1 VRKALLALSVL
12 ALLMTVVST
21 ATAQNQITLGGTAA
35 NSLTFTGEGSG
46 NWTLTFA
53 GGTLTGTAFG
63 TGTLNSGPDPYTI
76 SQSGVTITGTYL
88 GSDTWSIA
96 QSGSLAFCY
105 GGCGASALLTG
116 NLQLINLAQ
125 TDSTGTFNDSL
136 SANLT
141 SLGGSLASLLGSG
154 GVLSITID
162 FSTPTNLAS
171 LTPGAT
177 LGANV
182 SSGELFPSPEPAS
195 MVLVGSGLM
204 LLGGFVQRRRRTA
217 QRS

>member
-1 VRKALLALSVL
+1 VRKALLGVSLF
-12 ALLMTVVST
+12 ALLMTVVTT

-46 NWTLTFA
+46 NWTLSFA
-53 GGTLTGTAFG
+53 GGALNGMAFG
-63 TGTLNSGPDPYTI
+63 TGTLASGPDPYSI

-88 GSDTWSIA
+88 GSDTWNVA

-116 NLQLINLAQ
+116 NLQLVSLAQ
-125 TDSTGTFNDSL
+125 TGQTGTFNDWL
-136 SANLT
+136 TANLT
-141 SLGGSLASLLGSG
+141 GLGGSLASLLGSG

-162 FSTPTNLAS
+162 FSTPTDLAS

-177 LGANV
+177 LGARV

-195 MVLVGSGLM
+195 MVLVGSGLI
-204 LLGGFVQRRRRTA
+204 LLGGFVRRRRRTA
-217 QRS
+217 

>member
-12 ALLMTVVST
+12 ALLTTVVST

-46 NWTLTFA
+46 NWTLSFA
-53 GGTLTGTAFG
+53 GGSLSGMAFG
-63 TGTLNSGPDPYTI
+63 TGTLASGPDPYTI
-76 SQSGVTITGTYL
+76 SQSGATVTGTYL
-88 GSDTWSIA
+88 GSDSWSIA
-96 QSGSLAFCY
+96 QSGPLAFCY

-116 NLQLINLAQ
+116 NLQLVSLAQ
-125 TDSTGTFNDSL
+125 TKSTGTFNESL

-141 SLGGSLASLLGSG
+141 SLGGSLASLFGTA

-162 FSTPTNLAS
+162 FATPTDLAT
-171 LTPGAT
+171 LPPGGT

-195 MVLVGSGLM
+195 MVLVGSGLI
-204 LLGGFVQRRRRTA
+204 LLGGLVRRRRTA
-217 QRS
+217 